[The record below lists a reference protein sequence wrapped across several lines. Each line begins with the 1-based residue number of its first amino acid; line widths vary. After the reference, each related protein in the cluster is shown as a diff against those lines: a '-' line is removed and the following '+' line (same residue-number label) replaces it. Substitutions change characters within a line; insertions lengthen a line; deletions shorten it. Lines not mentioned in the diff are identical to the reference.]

1 MPKCQD
7 SKAWERQPN
16 ESAKAFEA
24 FKTYLEMGD
33 ERSYRKVAQKLNKS
47 DTIIGRWGRDWNWQ
61 ERIREYDNY
70 VQAETDKKLVK
81 TEKRRRVRLGGVA
94 DQFMHKALQ
103 ALEKLDPAK
112 LSPQELMAMTRM
124 AVMLNDKHRTVLP
137 REAEDRETESLLG
150 ALLLAFEAEDNEY
163 DK

>member
-1 MPKCQD
+1 MPKCHD

-16 ESAKAFEA
+16 ESTKAFEA

-33 ERSYRKVAQKLNKS
+33 ERSYVKVGQKLGKS
-47 DTIIGRWGRDWNWQ
+47 KTLIDRWGKAWNWQ
-61 ERIREYDNY
+61 ERVREHYNY
-70 VQAETDKKLVK
+70 IQAETDKKLAK
-81 TEKRRRVRLGGVA
+81 TEKQRRVRLGSVA
-94 DQFMHKALQ
+94 DQFMYKALQ
-103 ALEKLDPAK
+103 GLEKLDPAK
-112 LSPQELMAMTRM
+112 LSPQELMAMTRT

-150 ALLLAFEAEDNEY
+150 ALLLAFEAEDSED